1 MTIFKAAAG
10 IAETKIGEDTV
21 LLHLESGEYFG
32 LNEVGSFIWRLL
44 KEGMDVNTIASTIAD
59 SFSSDLASITK
70 DVGEIL
76 DQLVAENLIV
86 AVDDAVIRSGR

>member
-86 AVDDAVIRSGR
+86 AVDDAAIRSGR